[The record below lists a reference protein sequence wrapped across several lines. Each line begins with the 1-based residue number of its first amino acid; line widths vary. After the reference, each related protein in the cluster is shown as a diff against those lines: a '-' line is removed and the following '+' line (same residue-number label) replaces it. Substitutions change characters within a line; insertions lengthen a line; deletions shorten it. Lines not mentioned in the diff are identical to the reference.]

1 MEIQKLYDLD
11 DTEFDNITIGL
22 VRLAKHIPDHE
33 FFFQVNQ
40 INNGLKFKRIEDLIL
55 QGDYYDYSFPRFE
68 AYHKFTRTCFT
79 FVSNRSSESKQKKLQ
94 TELFSEEENIKFL
107 LNNQVEVQYILHSS
121 EQFPDFSV
129 ILLPENLVFPI
140 QDYVLGSEEELY
152 QIIQYYE

>member
-11 DTEFDNITIGL
+11 DTELENITIGL

-33 FFFQVNQ
+33 FFFKVNQ
-40 INNGLKFKRIEDLIL
+40 INSFTFRRIEDVVLT
-55 QGDYYDYSFPRFE
+55 GDYFDYYFPRFE

-79 FVSNRSSESKQKKLQ
+79 FISNKSADSKQKKLQ

-107 LNNQVEVQYILHSS
+107 LNNQVDVEYILHSS

-140 QDYVLGSEEELY
+140 QDYTLGSEEELY

>member
-1 MEIQKLYDLD
+1 MEIQKLYDID
-11 DTEFDNITIGL
+11 DIECEDITIGL

-33 FFFQVNQ
+33 FFFR
-40 INNGLKFKRIEDLIL
+40 INEKNNLNFSRIEDFVFH
-55 QGDYYDYSFPRFE
+55 GSYFNYYFPRFE
-68 AYHKFTRTCFT
+68 AYHKFTKTCFT
-79 FVSNRSSESKQKKLQ
+79 FISNKSSESSQKKIQ

-107 LNNQVEVQYILHSS
+107 LNNQTEVEYIIHSS

-140 QDYVLGSEEELY
+140 QDYQLSSEEELY

>member
-1 MEIQKLYDLD
+1 MEIQKLYDID
-11 DTEFDNITIGL
+11 DIEFEDITIGL
-22 VRLAKHIPDHE
+22 VRLAKNIPDHE
-33 FFFQVNQ
+33 FFYKVNQ
-40 INNGLKFKRIEDLIL
+40 NNDLTFKRIEDVIL
-55 QGDYYDYSFPRFE
+55 HGLYYDYFFSRFE
-68 AYHKFTRTCFT
+68 AYHKFTKTCFT
-79 FVSNRSSESKQKKLQ
+79 FISNRSSESKQKKLQ

-140 QDYVLGSEEELY
+140 QDYTLGSEEELY

>member
-11 DTEFDNITIGL
+11 DIEFEDIAIGL
-22 VRLAKHIPDHE
+22 VRLAKDIPAHE
-33 FFFQVNQ
+33 FFYKINQ
-40 INNGLKFKRIEDLIL
+40 LNNLSFSRKKDLVFH
-55 QGDYYDYSFPRFE
+55 GDYYDYFFPRFE
-68 AYHKFTRTCFT
+68 AYHKFSKTCFT
-79 FVSNRSSESKQKKLQ
+79 FISNKSSESKQKKVQ
-94 TELFSEEENIKFL
+94 TELFTEEENIKFL

>member
-1 MEIQKLYDLD
+1 LEIQKLYDLD
-11 DTEFDNITIGL
+11 DTEFENITIGL

-33 FFFQVNQ
+33 FFFKVNQ
-40 INNGLKFKRIEDLIL
+40 INGLTFKRIEDLIL
-55 QGDYYDYSFPRFE
+55 TGGYFDYYFSRFE
-68 AYHKFTRTCFT
+68 AYHKFTQTCFT
-79 FVSNRSSESKQKKLQ
+79 FISNKSSDSKQKKIQ

-107 LNNQVEVQYILHSS
+107 LNNQAEVQYILHSS

-140 QDYVLGSEEELY
+140 QDYTLGSEEELY